1 MNHYVNNGS
10 RVFCTFLD
18 ASKAFDRI
26 VHSGLFLK
34 LMERKVPLILLDIII
49 SWYKGLAC
57 RVKWGESFSEWFEVT
72 AGVRQGGV
80 LSPDLYCIYVDEL
93 LTKLKRL
100 NKGCY
105 FFNRFAAAFFYA
117 DDMCILS
124 PSVKG
129 LKSLLQVCESYCIEW
144 DIGLNAKKSRSLYF
158 GKKATISYDMVLNG
172 NKVEWADE
180 WPYLGVTL
188 KSGKVFN
195 CSVTDRIKKFYR
207 CANSI
212 LRIDGRS
219 NDMVMLRLVETHCIP
234 LLTYGIEIIHVV
246 NRDERRQLRV
256 AYNSVFR
263 KIFGYRWSQS
273 VSNLQS
279 FLSRPTWEQLVEKR
293 QNCFTARLFHGQ
305 SDSLARYVLT

>member
-1 MNHYVNNGS
+1 M
-10 RVFCTFLD
+10 
-18 ASKAFDRI
+18 
-26 VHSGLFLK
+26 
-34 LMERKVPLILLDIII
+34 PLIFLDIII
-49 SWYKGLAC
+49 SWYKGLSC
-57 RVKWGESFSEWFEVT
+57 RVKWGESFSEWFSIT

-80 LSPDLYCIYVDEL
+80 LSPDFYCIYVDEL
-93 LTKLKRL
+93 LTKLKKL

-105 FFNRFAAAFFYA
+105 YLSRFAASFFYA

-124 PSVKG
+124 PSIKG
-129 LKSLLQVCESYCIEW
+129 LKILLQLCESYCIEW
-144 DIGLNAKKSRSLYF
+144 DIGLNAKKSRNLYF
-158 GKKATISYDMVLNG
+158 GKKTKISHDIVLNG
-172 NKVEWADE
+172 NMVEWADE

-195 CSVTDRIKKFYR
+195 CSVTDRIKNFYR

-219 NDMVMLRLVETHCIP
+219 NDMVMLRLIETHCVP
-234 LLTYGIEIIHVV
+234 LITYGIEIVHVV

-263 KIFGYRWSQS
+263 KIFGYRWSES

-279 FLSRPTWEQLVEKR
+279 FLSRPTWEELVDRRK
-293 QNCFTARLFHGQ
+293 NCFHARLFQNHG
-305 SDSLARYVLT
+305 DSLARHMLT

>member
-1 MNHYVNNGS
+1 MFNKEGEG
-10 RVFCTFLD
+10 
-18 ASKAFDRI
+18 
-26 VHSGLFLK
+26 GLPNRK
-34 LMERKVPLILLDIII
+34 LLQRGRGAPHP
-49 SWYKGLAC
+49 GLA
-57 RVKWGESFSEWFEVT
+57 
-72 AGVRQGGV
+72 QGPAKGKTG
-80 LSPDLYCIYVDEL
+80 PDL
-93 LTKLKRL
+93 
-100 NKGCY
+100 
-105 FFNRFAAAFFYA
+105 
-117 DDMCILS
+117 
-124 PSVKG
+124 
-129 LKSLLQVCESYCIEW
+129 
-144 DIGLNAKKSRSLYF
+144 NANKSRNLYF
-158 GKKATISYDMVLNG
+158 GKRTDIKYDIILNG
-172 NKVEWADE
+172 SKVECAIQWK
-180 WPYLGVTL
+180 YLGVTL
-188 KSGKVFN
+188 KSGKQFN
-195 CSVTDRIKKFYR
+195 CSVTDRKFYR

-305 SDSLARYVLT
+305 SDSLARYVLS